1 MARVLLVHGDAQVA
15 RKTARELEAE
25 GHEVTVETEAHRA
38 WRRLRQDPPPD
49 VLIACLSPTGN
60 PGLDAAAATKA
71 NPYKGLDIVFYDVP
85 PRLEEEVR
93 REYPRAIL
101 ATRETLLDSLP

>member
-1 MARVLLVHGDAQVA
+1 MARLLLVHGDAEVA
-15 RKTARELEAE
+15 RKTARELEAA

-49 VLIACLSPTGN
+49 VLLCSLSPTGN

-71 NPYKGLDIVFYDVP
+71 TRLKAIDIVFYDVP
-85 PRLEEEVR
+85 PRLEEDVR
-93 REYPRAIL
+93 REYPRAVF